1 MQNLKPFF
9 AEFKGKIVAHGPL
22 KKPLDFDCNLDS
34 VMLGLGERGGLQ
46 LGEASDTLQHWACR

>member
-1 MQNLKPFF
+1 MQNLKPIFGK
-9 AEFKGKIVAHGPL
+9 FKGKVAHGAL
-22 KKPLDFDCNLDS
+22 KKPLDFDGNLDS